1 MAGFRNPLRLAILTE
16 GQTHPTPAKMAA
28 GVLRFRAQDVVAL
41 LDSQKAGLD
50 TATLMGVGQGIP
62 ILADLSQA
70 HAMGANTLLL
80 GITPAGGQLPEAW
93 RQTIHQAIHLGMD
106 VISGMHTFLN
116 EDREFSQ
123 AAALAGVTLFDLRRP
138 PQDLTVSQCRSQ
150 LTRTFRIHTVGT
162 DCNCGKKVTAIHI
175 HRELQNRRLHAEFIA
190 TGQTGILISGKG
202 IALDR
207 VIADFCSGAAER
219 LILEN
224 LQYDYLVLEGQGS
237 LTHPLYAGVTLSM
250 LYGFAP
256 QALIL
261 CHQVGRTIMRGTPA
275 TPVPSLQ
282 TMIGL
287 YEAITHPV
295 YPARVVGIALN
306 LMSVPD
312 AGEAKDYVQ
321 QVQAET
327 GLPATDVV
335 RYGAGSLVDAIT
347 RYKQERESLH

>member
-1 MAGFRNPLRLAILTE
+1 MLFR
-16 GQTHPTPAKMAA
+16 
-28 GVLRFRAQDVVAL
+28 
-41 LDSQKAGLD
+41 S
-50 TATLMGVGQGIP
+50 
-62 ILADLSQA
+62 
-70 HAMGANTLLL
+70 
-80 GITPAGGQLPEAW
+80 
-93 RQTIHQAIHLGMD
+93 
-106 VISGMHTFLN
+106 
-116 EDREFSQ
+116 
-123 AAALAGVTLFDLRRP
+123 
-138 PQDLTVSQCRSQ
+138 
-150 LTRTFRIHTVGT
+150 
-162 DCNCGKKVTAIHI
+162 
-175 HRELQNRRLHAEFIA
+175 
-190 TGQTGILISGKG
+190 
-202 IALDR
+202 
-207 VIADFCSGAAER
+207 
-219 LILEN
+219 
-224 LQYDYLVLEGQGS
+224 
-237 LTHPLYAGVTLSM
+237 VTLSM

-306 LMSVPD
+306 LMSLTD